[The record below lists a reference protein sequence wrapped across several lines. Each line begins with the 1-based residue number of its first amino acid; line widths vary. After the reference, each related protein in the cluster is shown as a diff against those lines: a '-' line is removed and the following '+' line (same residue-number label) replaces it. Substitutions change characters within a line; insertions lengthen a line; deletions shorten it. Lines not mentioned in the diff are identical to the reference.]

1 MTLLITI
8 LIHTCLLGNGYLMAL
23 VLGIKNK
30 IEAVGIAYLLG
41 SGAVSLLFLLNRW
54 LFGLALD
61 GGNFVLSL
69 VMVLAVCL
77 LIIHRREGSFNSLI
91 DGLKLSRPVSL
102 EKIVSFENLLVTM
115 LLIIFSY
122 SFLQNY
128 FLPITDWDSL
138 ALYDFR
144 AKVIERTG
152 EMSEGIELGY
162 FFQYPPYTSFL
173 HSFSYIFGIERAKVA
188 YSFIYGSLLM
198 GFYAL
203 LKRRQ
208 KKWVALLG
216 ALTLATDISIFEHSI
231 IAYNNLAY
239 LTFIALGLIYLWFWL
254 LDSQKKD
261 LLVGVL
267 LVGLSTWVRAS
278 EPFWALAAVII
289 LLKIFRE
296 RKQFRLGILSLLSLW
311 LIYKFWGAYTKHLYV
326 LYNDQVALEKK
337 SVVEKLLARQHSV
350 AAVIG
355 NFKQVTLYFWENVL
369 AVIRPLAPVLGLSVL
384 ADLYEKNKNN
394 LLLLIV
400 FLGLFVMIWA
410 GTYVFSLF
418 YDTWDLIGGS
428 LQRVSMPLIP
438 LACFLI
444 FNNSMWNK
452 KLIEKR

>member
-152 EMSEGIELGY
+152 EMSEGIELEIG
-162 FFQYPPYTSFL
+162 
-173 HSFSYIFGIERAKVA
+173 RAHV
-188 YSFIYGSLLM
+188 
-198 GFYAL
+198 
-203 LKRRQ
+203 
-208 KKWVALLG
+208 
-216 ALTLATDISIFEHSI
+216 
-231 IAYNNLAY
+231 
-239 LTFIALGLIYLWFWL
+239 
-254 LDSQKKD
+254 
-261 LLVGVL
+261 
-267 LVGLSTWVRAS
+267 
-278 EPFWALAAVII
+278 
-289 LLKIFRE
+289 
-296 RKQFRLGILSLLSLW
+296 
-311 LIYKFWGAYTKHLYV
+311 
-326 LYNDQVALEKK
+326 
-337 SVVEKLLARQHSV
+337 
-350 AAVIG
+350 
-355 NFKQVTLYFWENVL
+355 
-369 AVIRPLAPVLGLSVL
+369 
-384 ADLYEKNKNN
+384 
-394 LLLLIV
+394 
-400 FLGLFVMIWA
+400 
-410 GTYVFSLF
+410 
-418 YDTWDLIGGS
+418 
-428 LQRVSMPLIP
+428 
-438 LACFLI
+438 
-444 FNNSMWNK
+444 
-452 KLIEKR
+452 